1 MYIKSTI
8 NCYGSSMKGLKTS
21 NFEKQFAI
29 NLIPCT
35 IRSVIFQERENKKV
49 TERERER
56 VKKH

>member
-56 VKKH
+56 E